1 MTGRAAVDEL
11 CGHTGAVRSGWV
23 ELKTIPEDLARF
35 VRECVGRLETLE
47 VLFLL
52 QSSERRWTVQQLKAE
67 MRSSEM
73 SVELGLGIL
82 CARGLV
88 VKENDAYLFRP
99 KSPVLEKMTLDLAAC
114 YPERRAAVIEAIYS
128 RPRESVRSFADAF
141 RIKKG
146 GDNG

>member
-1 MTGRAAVDEL
+1 
-11 CGHTGAVRSGWV
+11 
-23 ELKTIPEDLARF
+23 LKTIPEDLARF
-35 VRECVGRLETLE
+35 VRESVDRLETLD
-47 VLFLL
+47 LLLLL
-52 QSSERRWTVQQLKAE
+52 QSSERGWSVQQLKAE

-88 VKENDAYLFRP
+88 VKENDAYLFHP

-128 RPRESVRSFADAF
+128 RSGEAVRGFADAF